1 MLRNKHGWYLQHHEL
16 YPLLG
21 IEGSILPA
29 EGFGP
34 REVQG
39 VTFICRPAG
48 ETKVRWDGRKVKVS
62 KHRLFYLCKACDRLI
77 PFGRAFQ
84 HKQGREHKAN
94 SGKVG
99 NASNS

>member
-21 IEGSILPA
+21 IEGSILPK

-34 REVQG
+34 RVVQG

-48 ETKVRWDGRKVKVS
+48 TDGRRS
-62 KHRLFYLCKACDRLI
+62 PHRLFYLCKECDRLI

-84 HKQGREHKAN
+84 HKQGRKHRE
-94 SGKVG
+94 
-99 NASNS
+99 ASNAGHS